1 MPARFCARKLIE
13 EFEPGGDVDFISLPY
28 RSKQR
33 RSSRYAFINF
43 TSEGAA
49 KRFQKR
55 WHGTPLIAG
64 GEGLAIG
71 VAKTQ
76 GLAANLF
83 LHVEERSDGQTS
95 RPLVF
100 RNGHEVDP
108 AEEWGRI
115 RVGLT
120 LDEWND
126 VKAQALKSKVRQS
139 QGAPPARSSIVGT
152 GNVST
157 RAVFNL

>member
-1 MPARFCARKLIE
+1 LID
-13 EFEPGGDVDFISLPY
+13 EFKPGGDVDFIFLPY

-43 TSEGAA
+43 TSEQAA

-55 WHGTPLIAG
+55 WHGASLVAA

-71 VAKTQ
+71 AAKTQ

-83 LHVEERSDGQTS
+83 LHVEDGTERSDGQTS
-95 RPLVF
+95 LPLVF

-115 RVGLT
+115 RERLT
-120 LDEWND
+120 LEEWND
-126 VKAQALKSKVRQS
+126 VKAEARKSKVRQS
-139 QGAPPARSSIVGT
+139 QGAPPAWSSMVGS
-152 GNVST
+152 GSRST
-157 RAVFNL
+157 RAVFSL